1 MHACC
6 QLEVT
11 RHDRETSL
19 IVRDL
24 PSSGNAKVQI
34 VGNVLSDLTYSRT
47 ATYAEITPVQTL
59 LVTDYHVTGKVLA
72 MCKPFPIAN
81 SVPLRRKAQLSD
93 FPSRFTS
100 RRCACARMPGR
111 PDHPARSSRPYS

>member
-11 RHDRETSL
+11 RHGRETSL

-34 VGNVLSDLTYSRT
+34 SENVLSDLTYSRT
-47 ATYAEITPVQTL
+47 AIYAEITPVQTL

-81 SVPLRRKAQLSD
+81 SVSVRRKEQLSD

-100 RRCACARMPGR
+100 RQIGR
-111 PDHPARSSRPYS
+111 AHV